1 MSCETNQTPGTV
13 VTAQCVQAQPVQAQV
28 NQVVQA
34 QVVQA
39 QVIGQPATAQ
49 VVGQPVYAGQVPVLQ
64 TPGTDQMAMMAYM
77 EDQQAAQQ
85 AWMLYGIGCFLCW
98 CLGPCGPC
106 FWYGVACMYFCKPES
121 EQKRLQQTRT
131 AACVSLW
138 TAVASTIAII
148 GIIILYAVVVA
159 AAVSDASTGTYYY
172 GYNSHRSYHS
182 SYR

>member
-1 MSCETNQTPGTV
+1 MSCESNQTPGTV
-13 VTAQCVQAQPVQAQV
+13 VTAQPVQAQPMQAT
-28 NQVVQA
+28 VVQA

-39 QVIGQPATAQ
+39 QVVGQPFAGQ
-49 VVGQPVYAGQVPVLQ
+49 VVGQPVHAGQQPVLQ
-64 TPGTDQMAMMAYM
+64 TPGTDQMAMYAHL

-106 FWYGVACMYFCKPES
+106 FWYGVACMYFCKPEA
-121 EQKRLQQTRT
+121 EQKRLHQTRV

-138 TAVASTIAII
+138 TAVASTIAIML
-148 GIIILYAVVVA
+148 IILYLVVVA
-159 AAVSDASTGTYYY
+159 AAVNDGTYYSSYTSYDY
-172 GYNSHRSYHS
+172 GHRRRSYYS